1 LPGNCRIAEVE
12 RMTPPSAVTLAP
24 GFERRQGALPDERL
38 IRAGS
43 ALTYGLTPPATATTW
58 PCVR

>member
-1 LPGNCRIAEVE
+1 
-12 RMTPPSAVTLAP
+12 MTPPSAVTLAP
-24 GFERRQGALPDERL
+24 GFERRQVALPDERL